1 MNAIILDISHST
13 HSWVDRMLTKLDRT
27 VNRIGYARAAAELRR
42 LGYEKE
48 ARHCLEEMKKL

>member
-1 MNAIILDISHST
+1 
-13 HSWVDRMLTKLDRT
+13 MLTKLDRT